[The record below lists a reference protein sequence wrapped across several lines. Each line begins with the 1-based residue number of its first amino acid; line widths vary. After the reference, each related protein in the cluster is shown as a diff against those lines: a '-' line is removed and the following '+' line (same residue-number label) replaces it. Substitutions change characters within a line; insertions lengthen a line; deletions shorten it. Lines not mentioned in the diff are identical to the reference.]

1 MKIVRNRWIPFRG
14 FSAINLFGVIFVRK
28 DLPDRYL
35 SDPLWLETI
44 VRHERI
50 HTRQMVELLVILF
63 YLSYI
68 IEWLVRLAICRNA
81 ERAYRSISFEQ
92 EAYDHQDD
100 PEYLQRRKP
109 YAFLHYWR
117 F

>member
-1 MKIVRNRWIPFRG
+1 MKIVRNRWIPFKG

-28 DLPDRYL
+28 DLPEEYL
-35 SDPLWLETI
+35 TNTRWLETI

-50 HTRQMVELLVILF
+50 HTSQMVELLVILF
-63 YLSYI
+63 YLLYI

-92 EAYDHQDD
+92 EAYAHQDD

-109 YAFLHYWR
+109 YAFLHYCR

>member
-1 MKIVRNRWIPFRG
+1 M
-14 FSAINLFGVIFVRK
+14 
-28 DLPDRYL
+28 
-35 SDPLWLETI
+35 
-44 VRHERI
+44 RHERI
-50 HTRQMVELLVILF
+50 HTRQMVEPLVILF
-63 YLSYI
+63 YLLYI

-92 EAYDHQDD
+92 EAYGHQDD